1 MLHNSDVFPFCGG
14 FGRFRVGPRG
24 LLVVLY
30 RTFRHSLVTAITLL
44 FPEETAGIP
53 EAFLPTVSLIGCIS
67 TPPSPGQVTIAIVSS
82 PKTDLL
88 GSLAGL
94 EPCLNDSKP
103 FSIGSEK
110 ALYLV

>member
-1 MLHNSDVFPFCGG
+1 
-14 FGRFRVGPRG
+14 
-24 LLVVLY
+24 VVLY

-88 GSLAGL
+88 SSLAGL
-94 EPCLNDSKP
+94 EDNATEETRGDQIDEKVFRECISCGLEGVEGA
-103 FSIGSEK
+103 IGAPGLTS
-110 ALYLV
+110 